1 MCLIVFAWQVV
12 PGVPLIAAA
21 NRDEFYD
28 RDTTPAAP
36 WSDAPHIYAG
46 RDLKA
51 GGSWMGITRPTPA
64 GDGAAGDAAGG
75 ALPALRADCGGGD
88 AAQATPVASARGGS
102 AASAPS
108 RFAAIT
114 NVRNPPEHNP
124 LAPSRGQLVAG
135 FLAGAM
141 SAQEYVAQIAP
152 GAAEYNGFNLVLCDG
167 KELVWYSNKGG
178 DDPRNG
184 QPLEPGIY
192 GLSNALL
199 DSAWPKVLKTKAQ
212 FASLLC
218 LGAPE
223 DAYFEMLSD
232 TTLAPDMRLPETGVP
247 LELERLLS
255 AVKIESPNYGTR
267 SSTVVKL
274 YADAPAELHEV
285 QIR

>member
-36 WSDAPHIYAG
+36 WADAPHIYAG

-51 GGSWMGITRPTPA
+51 GGSWMGITRPSA
-64 GDGAAGDAAGG
+64 DGRAASA
-75 ALPALRADCGGGD
+75 ALPALHAECGAGKAPAGSP
-88 AAQATPVASARGGS
+88 AAVAA
-102 AASAPS
+102 APS

-114 NVRNPPEHNP
+114 NVRNPQEHNP
-124 LAPSRGQLVAG
+124 LAPSRGQLVAD
-135 FLAGAM
+135 FLAASM
-141 SAQEYVAQIAP
+141 TAQEYVAQIAP
-152 GAAEYNGFNLVLCDG
+152 QAGAYNGFNLVLCDG

-178 DDPRNG
+178 QDPRNG
-184 QPLEPGIY
+184 QALEPGIY

-232 TTLAPDMRLPETGVP
+232 TTRAPDMRLPETGVP

-274 YADAPAELHEV
+274 YADAPAELREM

>member
-36 WSDAPHIYAG
+36 WPDAPHIYAG

-51 GGSWMGITRPTPA
+51 GGSWMGITRS
-64 GDGAAGDAAGG
+64 GDGG
-75 ALPALRADCGGGD
+75 
-88 AAQATPVASARGGS
+88 
-102 AASAPS
+102 PS

-114 NVRNPPEHNP
+114 NVRQPQEHNP
-124 LAPSRGQLVAG
+124 LAPSRGQLVAD

-141 SAQEYVAQIAP
+141 PARDYVAQIAP
-152 GAAEYNGFNLVLCDG
+152 QANVYNGFNLVMCDG
-167 KELVWYSNKGG
+167 RELVWYSNKGN

-184 QPLEPGIY
+184 QALEPGIY

-223 DAYFEMLSD
+223 EAYFEMLSD
-232 TTLAPDMRLPETGVP
+232 TTRAPDMRLPETGVP

-274 YADAPAELHEV
+274 YADAPAQLHEV

>member
-28 RDTTPAAP
+28 RDTRPAAP
-36 WSDAPHIYAG
+36 WPDAPHIFAG

-51 GGSWMGITRPTPA
+51 GGSWMGVTRPADAPA
-64 GDGAAGDAAGG
+64 SGATGAAGVAPDGG
-75 ALPALRADCGGGD
+75 V
-88 AAQATPVASARGGS
+88 T
-102 AASAPS
+102 ASAPS

-114 NVRNPPEHNP
+114 NVRNPQEHHP
-124 LAPSRGQLVAG
+124 LAPSRGQLVAD

-141 SAQEYVAQIAP
+141 TAQEYVAQIAP
-152 GAAEYNGFNLVLCDG
+152 QAGAYNGFNLVLCDG
-167 KELVWYSNKGG
+167 EELVWYSNKGEG
-178 DDPRNG
+178 DPRNG
-184 QPLEPGIY
+184 KPLEPGIY

-232 TTLAPDMRLPETGVP
+232 TTRAPDMRLPETGVP

-285 QIR
+285 QVR

>member
-28 RDTTPAAP
+28 RDTTAAAP
-36 WSDAPHIYAG
+36 WPDAPHIYAG

-51 GGSWMGITRPTPA
+51 GGSWMGITRPGSAPSSA
-64 GDGAAGDAAGG
+64 LPMPHAECGGAAAPVPGSALPPAAGG
-75 ALPALRADCGGGD
+75 
-88 AAQATPVASARGGS
+88 
-102 AASAPS
+102 PS

-114 NVRNPPEHNP
+114 NVRNPQEHNP

-135 FLAGAM
+135 FLAGDM
-141 SAQEYVAQIAP
+141 TAQEYVAQIAP
-152 GAAEYNGFNLVLCDG
+152 GAAAYNGFNLVLCDG
-167 KELVWYSNKGG
+167 KELVWYSNKGNE
-178 DDPRNG
+178 DPRNG
-184 QPLEPGIY
+184 KPLEAGIY

-232 TTLAPDMRLPETGVP
+232 TTRAPDMRLPETGVP

-274 YADAPAELHEV
+274 YSDAPAELHEI